1 MRRAGLAVPAG
12 VKTFARS
19 PPPSL
24 DRKNQITFK
33 CYIFLPKLFDKK
45 E

>member
-1 MRRAGLAVPAG
+1 MRKALWLAAG

-33 CYIFLPKLFDKK
+33 YYIFLPKLFD
-45 E
+45 